1 MQSALHV
8 KTKILPGNRIEI
20 QLPDLEEGKIVDVFV
35 ILPTEVL
42 ITSSTEQVN
51 LLKQMAED
59 PEIQAEL
66 SIIDTESSNTQTNR
80 VESAVRYCLGL

>member
-8 KTKILPGNRIEI
+8 TTKILPGNRIEI

-35 ILPTEVL
+35 ILPTEILV
-42 ITSSTEQVN
+42 TSSTEQVN

-59 PEIQAEL
+59 PEIQAEI
-66 SIIDTESSNTQTNR
+66 SIIDAEFSTTQMD
-80 VESAVRYCLGL
+80 GLDVL